1 MLFPVFV
8 AEILALSG
16 SFYKVWIIGF
26 RVLNFV
32 VSEHRVQ
39 DVGGELASEINNEI
53 CYFKI
58 NS

>member
-39 DVGGELASEINNEI
+39 DVGGELASEVNNEI
-53 CYFKI
+53 CYF
-58 NS
+58 